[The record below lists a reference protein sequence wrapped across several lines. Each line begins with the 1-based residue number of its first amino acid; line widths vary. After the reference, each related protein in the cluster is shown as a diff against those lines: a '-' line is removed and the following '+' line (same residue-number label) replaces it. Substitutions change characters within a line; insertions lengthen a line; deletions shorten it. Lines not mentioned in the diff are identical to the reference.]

1 MMLRF
6 QSLPDLK
13 SHMRSLL
20 LAGTA
25 SLMLPLMAQAQGFDV
40 PLGDEEIEL
49 SAELLTYNG
58 GSGIAIAKGEVLVHY
73 QNYVMRADE
82 VTYDERTGIVTANGN
97 IKIRDPQGNVL
108 SAEEIELTDTLKE
121 GFVNNVR
128 LLLEDGSRVAALD
141 GERSGSKTRF
151 NKAVYSPCHVCD
163 ESETPLWQ
171 IKAVKVI
178 HDQDKKR
185 LYYDD
190 AYLEVLGLPVIYLP
204 YLSHPDPS
212 VEKASGFLVPSFRQ
226 SRELGFVF
234 EAPYFWNLGPHQ
246 DITLTP
252 IITSREG
259 PVLGAEYRRH
269 LGIGQLKAAGS
280 ITYVDERDN
289 FNAKTGQ
296 EEFRGH
302 FFTDGQVDL
311 NQQWRTSYNIRWAS
325 DDTYLRRYDVSND
338 DTLRSRASVEGFF
351 GRSYFEARSFAF
363 QGLRVE
369 DIAGLTPF
377 TLPEVNYHYE
387 SDPLWHSGRLQFR
400 ANTLALFRTSGADT
414 QRVSVQGAWDMPHI
428 FPNGV
433 KTNVNASVRGDFYHI
448 SDAVETDNVAFA
460 GESGSEGRFLPRLTL
475 DVSWPLINS
484 LGSWTQL
491 VEPLLQV
498 VVAKDGGNPISI
510 PNEDSRSFDLDDSNI
525 FSPDR
530 FSGLDRWEGG
540 VRATYGGRW
549 SVQGDGIETE
559 FLIGQSIRFDEDSA
573 RFPDGTGLDGNFSDI
588 VGRMAVTY
596 ADQVEVGYGFRLDKD
611 NLNVRRNEIDLSLNG
626 QDYRVTAGY
635 IRLNRNIAIN
645 DLEDREEIRLT
656 GLYRI
661 NENWSVTGGTIQD
674 LTTGRDPISQSLGVV
689 YSDECLELR
698 LNYRK
703 NFTNDRDFDPGT
715 TVTFRIR
722 LKNLG

>member
-1 MMLRF
+1 MKKYMS
-6 QSLPDLK
+6 QK
-13 SHMRSLL
+13 SPVQPLVRQLL
-20 LAGTA
+20 LAGVA
-25 SLMLPLMAQAQGFDV
+25 SCFFTTLSVAQDLDL
-40 PLGDEEIEL
+40 PLGDDEIEL
-49 SAELLTYNG
+49 SADTLTYNG
-58 GSGIAIAKGEVLVHY
+58 GNGIATARGNVLVHY
-73 QNYVMRADE
+73 ENYVMRADE
-82 VTYDERTGIVTANGN
+82 VIYDERTGVVTAMGN

-121 GFVNNVR
+121 GFVTNVR
-128 LLLEDGSRVAALD
+128 LLLDDGSRVAALD
-141 GERSGSKTRF
+141 GERKGSKTRF
-151 NKAVYSPCHVCD
+151 NKAVYSPCHVCT

-178 HDQDKKR
+178 HDQEKKR

-190 AYLEVLGLPVIYLP
+190 AYLEVLGLPIFYLP

-212 VEKASGFLVPSFRQ
+212 VEKASGFLVPEFRQ
-226 SRELGFVF
+226 SRELGFVL
-234 EAPYFWNLGPHQ
+234 EAPYFWNIDPHQ

-252 IITSREG
+252 IITSKEG

-269 LGIGQLKAAGS
+269 LGIGQLKASGS
-280 ITYVDERDN
+280 ITYVDQRDN
-289 FNAKTGQ
+289 FNVKTGR

-302 FFTDGQVDL
+302 FFTDGFVNL
-311 NQQWRTSYNIRWAS
+311 NDRWRTSYDVRWAS

-338 DTLRSRASVEGFF
+338 DTLRSRASVEGFL
-351 GRSYFEARSFAF
+351 GRSYFEARTFAF

-377 TLPEVNYHYE
+377 TLPEVNYFYE
-387 SDPLWHSGRLQFR
+387 SDPLWKSGRVQFQ
-400 ANTLALFRTSGADT
+400 ANALALYRTSGADT
-414 QRVSVQGAWDMPHI
+414 QRVSLKTAWDMPHI
-428 FPNGV
+428 FSNGV
-433 KTNVNASVRGDFYHI
+433 KTNVNASVRGDFYHVN
-448 SDAVETDNVAFA
+448 DALETDNLAFA
-460 GESGSEGRFLPRLTL
+460 GREGTEGRFLPRLTL
-475 DVSWPLINS
+475 DASWPLINS

-498 VVAKDGGNPISI
+498 VVAKDGGNPIGI
-510 PNEDSRSFDLDDSNI
+510 PNEDSRSFDLDDANL

-540 VRATYGGRW
+540 VRATYGARW
-549 SVQGDGIETE
+549 SVQGDGIESD

-588 VGRMAVTY
+588 VGRLGVTF
-596 ADQVEVGYGFRLDKD
+596 AEQFEVGYGFRLDKD
-611 NLNVRRNEIDLSLNG
+611 NLDIRRNEVDLSLSG
-626 QDYRVTAGY
+626 ESYRVTAGY
-635 IRLNRNIAIN
+635 IRLNRDLQIN

-674 LTTGRDPISQSLGVV
+674 LTTGRDPISQSLGVI

-698 LNYRK
+698 MNYRK